1 MDWVHWEADFVG
13 IEESEFLLGGVWI
26 NSCSPTD
33 MENFLARGN
42 DWQNDWEIPPL
53 ISPSHLDSGGAPGG
67 ENPPTRNVASDTSF
81 PAFQCNSTLS
91 YERVF

>member
-33 MENFLARGN
+33 MENF
-42 DWQNDWEIPPL
+42 
-53 ISPSHLDSGGAPGG
+53 SPVEMTGRMTGKESDS
-67 ENPPTRNVASDTSF
+67 E
-81 PAFQCNSTLS
+81 
-91 YERVF
+91 E